1 MIKAV
6 ELRKG
11 RTVIYEDQLYVVHD
25 SQHVAKGNKRS
36 YMQAKLKNLTSG
48 QLLDV
53 RFRVDDL
60 LDTPF
65 LESKE
70 MEFLYEDGENL
81 VLMDTETYEQMS
93 LEKDVLGD
101 AIVFLKPNE
110 RLSCQMY
117 EGKVLTAELPNV
129 VDLEV
134 TDTPPTVKGATAT
147 NQSKDAV
154 LETGA
159 KVKVPPFI
167 ETGERV
173 RVDTR
178 SGEYVERSK

>member
-1 MIKAV
+1 MIKAG

-36 YMQAKLKNLTSG
+36 YMQAKLKGLQSG

-53 RFRVDDL
+53 RFRVDDQ

-65 LESKE
+65 MESKE
-70 MEFLYEDGENL
+70 MEFLYEDGHSL

-93 LEKDVLGD
+93 LEKELIGD

-110 RLSCQMY
+110 RLACQMY
-117 EGKVLTAELPNV
+117 EGKVVTADLPNV

-134 TDTPPTVKGATAT
+134 TDAPPVVKGATAT
-147 NQSKDAV
+147 NQNKEAV

-159 KVKVPPFI
+159 RVKVPPFI
-167 ETGERV
+167 EIGERV

-178 SGEYVERSK
+178 SGEYVERAK